1 MNGRPWWVS
10 VARFTG
16 LGWYIGA
23 AIVAPTLGGVWLDER
38 TGTAP
43 LFILL
48 GLLLGV
54 GVAFYGAYRMSIAY
68 LTGQQD
74 PKKRKGPES

>member
-16 LGWYIGA
+16 LGWYVGV
-23 AIVAPTLGGVWLDER
+23 AIVAPVLGGSWLDGKA
-38 TGTAP
+38 GTAP

-48 GLLLGV
+48 GLLLGLSL
-54 GVAFYGAYRMSIAY
+54 AFYGVYRMTVGY
-68 LTGQQD
+68 LTGQQGSGA
-74 PKKRKGPES
+74 RKERNG